1 MFCRLHCI
9 KIEKCTQESFTHI
22 SKRIITVQSRT
33 PFILPLLTVTGS
45 KIWFPPHNSPHNVI
59 SPALNCQDNLYQ
71 SRGESPGSLS
81 VYSSAGQEK
90 QGGGGIIDN
99 FPRAKPPTSRR
110 RRHWAVWVDVRW
122 QKNKKSWRRMD
133 RMENQSN
140 PCSRGPLKTFILFFF
155 LSGWV
160 FECVR
165 IVCALQN
172 SLFQ

>member
-1 MFCRLHCI
+1 M
-9 KIEKCTQESFTHI
+9 KTEKCTQESFTHI
-22 SKRIITVQSRT
+22 SKHIITVQPHT

-99 FPRAKPPTSRR
+99 FPRAKPPTSRQ
-110 RRHWAVWVDVRW
+110 RHWAVRVDVRW
-122 QKNKKSWRRMD
+122 WKKNVGDGWIEWRIRV
-133 RMENQSN
+133 
-140 PCSRGPLKTFILFFF
+140 ILAAGVCWRPSSFF
-155 LSGWV
+155 LLCGGV
-160 FECVR
+160 FECVS
-165 IVCALQN
+165 IVCGPQN